1 MLARLRS
8 PTDDLMERVST
19 NPHQA
24 AALAYAGLG
33 VLVIFITFATEMVPR
48 SREDAV
54 WQLVIGAVFVLVFAV
69 LIWRGWWLL
78 SAMLILSN
86 AWRATTYFSAGLGWH
101 IELPALS
108 IRSVEPSPAAFVNAA
123 LMAVIVLLLARSA
136 WTGLSDWRARRV
148 TERGS

>member
-1 MLARLRS
+1 M
-8 PTDDLMERVST
+8 DVLMERVSS
-19 NPHQA
+19 NPHKA

-54 WQLVIGAVFVLVFAV
+54 WQLVIGVVFVLVFAV

-78 SAMLILSN
+78 SALLILSN
-86 AWRATTYFSAGLGWH
+86 AWRVTTYFSAGLGWH

-108 IRSVEPSPAAFVNAA
+108 IKSVEPIPAAFANAA
-123 LMAVIVLLLARSA
+123 LMAVIVLLLVRSA
-136 WTGLSDWRARRV
+136 WIGFSDWRTRRL
-148 TERGS
+148 TERES